1 MKLSIVALLGLLAL
15 PLLADTWEDPETGI
29 VWKYS
34 VGQGG
39 VSIYSVENAKGTV
52 SIPNLLPGPLGMHGV
67 FQLGAYLFRRN
78 TDITSVKIPNNITSI
93 EVQCFED
100 CTNLESVTVE
110 GTITGIPDNCFA
122 NCSKLSSV
130 TFASPIVSIGDRAF
144 YACGALESFPF
155 SDGLSMIGEEAF
167 RDCSLLKEVT
177 IPKSVQIIEA
187 GAFSGCGSNGET
199 FSLTINVAK
208 ENVSIGE
215 FAFST
220 RRPTRFV
227 STWVPESDEIFFYD
241 LQAIGIP
248 EGETTLPNTLLR
260 TMVES
265 AGGLRAEQL
274 TTIILPSS
282 LRYAAREAFDIG
294 MGAFKPTIIEAAEL
308 HGTIRLPDSITTLKI
323 PDGTKE
329 LVSNAYNSN
338 SNDTI
343 GEELDTLITQIIIP
357 EGVEIIRSGAFSY
370 LTSVETF
377 TLPASLKLIEAGSFP
392 NSSPHGFAISCK
404 TQTISVDNQNE
415 WYITI
420 NNILYTKNLTQVLY
434 AAPAANIGDC
444 VLPSTVTRIAPE
456 AFRNCQGL
464 TSIVIQEGAKEISFA
479 TFYGCNSL
487 RSVSLPAGLK
497 TIQSGSFTGC
507 QSLATINL
515 PDSLETIGWM
525 AFQDCAALKAIEIP
539 SGVKLIEDNAFSGCT
554 SLETLIIN
562 EGVETI
568 EAEAFYGC
576 SKVKAL
582 HLPVSVSTMPLD
594 AFPPTWNMES
604 LTVARDNPLYFAQN
618 NILYNKDRTEILLVA
633 CKGVSGEIV
642 IPEGVTHLDSYLFSR
657 CENLTSI
664 ILPASL
670 ASMGDAVFAGCANLQ
685 KVHFTGKVPEGFS
698 MNTLYGA
705 TITYEES
712 YADAWLAAIT
722 VQPNKDTYETKAT
735 VTVAC
740 EPVGSK
746 QLRVR
751 YTIHSDL
758 PKAKVRAV
766 AFQDGVR
773 SFANFVPVRTG
784 DGVPHGEEV
793 STNEEHTFVWDIA
806 SDWKTDLAKVSVEIL
821 AQDGNLLPQHLQV
834 IPTLD
839 SQKGMTI
846 TLNSISK
853 YVFNALLWEMA
864 EGDPALTLKDGQ
876 VFIDDTLVADGDKL
890 PTKYAWTSSA
900 SASGWNTAGEVLLNY
915 LYGKL
920 NHRVLDYDERQYVQD
935 VLRKSIEANGLGRLS
950 VKIEEG
956 E

>member
-294 MGAFKPTIIEAAEL
+294 WGNFQPTTIETCSLE
-308 HGTIRLPDSITTLKI
+308 GTIEFPDTITTIKI
-323 PDGTKE
+323 PEGTKTVPE
-329 LVSNAYNSN
+329 RAFA
-338 SNDTI
+338 I
-343 GEELDTLITQIIIP
+343 GGFIPREQITSVIIP
-357 EGVEIIRSGAFSY
+357 EGVESIATDAFTGLYNVKS
-370 LTSVETF
+370 F
-377 TLPASLKLIEAGSFP
+377 NLPASI
-392 NSSPHGFAISCK
+392 SSIDAYAFTRGGFRTLHHKYNRSARERALCRYQQHS
-404 TQTISVDNQNE
+404 
-415 WYITI
+415 
-420 NNILYTKNLTQVLY
+420 LYERFDKGY
-434 AAPAANIGDC
+434 
-444 VLPSTVTRIAPE
+444 
-456 AFRNCQGL
+456 
-464 TSIVIQEGAKEISFA
+464 
-479 TFYGCNSL
+479 L
-487 RSVSLPAGLK
+487 RG
-497 TIQSGSFTGC
+497 
-507 QSLATINL
+507 
-515 PDSLETIGWM
+515 
-525 AFQDCAALKAIEIP
+525 
-539 SGVKLIEDNAFSGCT
+539 
-554 SLETLIIN
+554 
-562 EGVETI
+562 
-568 EAEAFYGC
+568 
-576 SKVKAL
+576 
-582 HLPVSVSTMPLD
+582 
-594 AFPPTWNMES
+594 
-604 LTVARDNPLYFAQN
+604 
-618 NILYNKDRTEILLVA
+618 
-633 CKGVSGEIV
+633 
-642 IPEGVTHLDSYLFSR
+642 
-657 CENLTSI
+657 
-664 ILPASL
+664 
-670 ASMGDAVFAGCANLQ
+670 
-685 KVHFTGKVPEGFS
+685 
-698 MNTLYGA
+698 
-705 TITYEES
+705 
-712 YADAWLAAIT
+712 
-722 VQPNKDTYETKAT
+722 
-735 VTVAC
+735 
-740 EPVGSK
+740 
-746 QLRVR
+746 
-751 YTIHSDL
+751 
-758 PKAKVRAV
+758 
-766 AFQDGVR
+766 
-773 SFANFVPVRTG
+773 
-784 DGVPHGEEV
+784 
-793 STNEEHTFVWDIA
+793 
-806 SDWKTDLAKVSVEIL
+806 
-821 AQDGNLLPQHLQV
+821 
-834 IPTLD
+834 
-839 SQKGMTI
+839 
-846 TLNSISK
+846 
-853 YVFNALLWEMA
+853 
-864 EGDPALTLKDGQ
+864 
-876 VFIDDTLVADGDKL
+876 
-890 PTKYAWTSSA
+890 TSSRYRRSCFA
-900 SASGWNTAGEVLLNY
+900 SNN
-915 LYGKL
+915 KQ
-920 NHRVLDYDERQYVQD
+920 NQ
-935 VLRKSIEANGLGRLS
+935 
-950 VKIEEG
+950 
-956 E
+956 

>member
-1 MKLSIVALLGLLAL
+1 MKFSIVALLGLLTL

-39 VSIYSVENAKGTV
+39 VSIYSVENAKGAV

-67 FQLGAYLFRRN
+67 FQLDVYLFRGN
-78 TDITSVKIPNNITSI
+78 TDITSVKIPDSVTSI
-93 EVQCFED
+93 RTQCFEE
-100 CTNLESVTVE
+100 CTNLVSVTAE
-110 GTITGIPDNCFA
+110 GVITEVPERCFA
-122 NCSKLSSV
+122 NCSKLVSV

-144 YACGALESFPF
+144 YACEALETFPF
-155 SDGLSMIGEEAF
+155 SEGLATIGEEAF
-167 RDCSLLKEVT
+167 SGCWLLKEVT

-187 GAFSGCGSNGET
+187 GAFSGCGSNSET

-227 STWVPESDEIFFYD
+227 STWVPENDGSFFYD

-248 EGETTLPNTLLR
+248 DGETTLPNTLFR
-260 TMVES
+260 TMIDS
-265 AGGLRAEQL
+265 AGWLQADQL

-294 MGAFKPTIIEAAEL
+294 MGEFKPTTVEACSL
-308 HGTIRLPDSITTLKI
+308 SGTIEFPETITTLKI
-323 PDGTKE
+323 PEGTK
-329 LVSNAYNSN
+329 
-338 SNDTI
+338 TI
-343 GEELDTLITQIIIP
+343 PESAFITGGYVPLEQITSVIIP
-357 EGVEIIRSGAFSY
+357 EGVETIATNAFTG
-370 LTSVETF
+370 LKSVKSF
-377 TLPASLKLIEAGSFP
+377 NLPATLSSIEAYAFTDEYGE
-392 NSSPHGFAISCK
+392 SC
-404 TQTISVDNQNE
+404 TTS
-415 WYITI
+415 ITVAPENNYFVVI
-420 NNILYTKNLTQVLY
+420 NNVLYTKALTQVLY
-434 AAPAANIGDC
+434 AAPRADIGNL
-444 VLPSTVTRIAPE
+444 VLPPTINKIMQG
-456 AFRNCQGL
+456 AFVKNSGL
-464 TSIVIQEGAKEISFA
+464 TSIVIPNGVKEISGA
-479 TFYGCNSL
+479 TFRDCNNL
-487 RSVSLPAGLK
+487 RSVSLPDGLGI
-497 TIQSGSFTGC
+497 IQWGAFAGC
-507 QSLATINL
+507 QNLTTIKL
-515 PDSLETIGWM
+515 PDSLETLGWM

-539 SGVKLIEDNAFSGCT
+539 SGVKRIEDNTFSGCS

-568 EAEAFYGC
+568 KAEAFYGC

-582 HLPVSVSTMPLD
+582 HLPASVSTMPLD

-604 LTVARDNPLYFAQN
+604 LTVAQDNPLYFAQD
-618 NILYNKDRTEILLVA
+618 NILYNKERTKILLVA
-633 CKGVSGEIV
+633 CKGVSGEII

-664 ILPASL
+664 TLPASL
-670 ASMGDAVFAGCANLQ
+670 ASMGDSIFAGCPNLQ
-685 KVHFTGKVPEGFS
+685 NIHFMGKVPEGFS

-705 TITYEES
+705 TITYEEP
-712 YADAWLAAIT
+712 YADAWQEAIA
-722 VQPNKDTYETKAT
+722 VQPNKDSCETKAT

-740 EPVGSK
+740 EPIGTK

-758 PKAKVRAV
+758 PTAKVRAV

-784 DGVPHGEEV
+784 EGVPNGEEV
-793 STNEEHTFVWDIA
+793 PTNEEHMFVWDIA

-846 TLNSISK
+846 SLNDISK
-853 YVFNALLWEMA
+853 YAFSALLWGVA
-864 EGDPALTLKDGQ
+864 EEDPMLTLKDGQ
-876 VFIDDTLVADGDKL
+876 VFIGDTLVAEGDKL
-890 PTKYAWTSSA
+890 PTKFSWTSST
-900 SASGWNTAGEVLLNY
+900 SDSGWNTEGEVLLNY